1 MIRKLDCACGRSVP
15 QEPIGRSVI
24 VRDKRDAPKYTEYME
39 PLFQIESRDVLLII
53 GVLLGVGLVLT
64 LLLLGWIIWRV
75 RRINIPQD
83 ADVMTALRATPFV
96 VVLVLD
102 LLDFTLDILAAPFS
116 WTLLG
121 YLGLK
126 PLRGVTTVESLIPG
140 TQLIPTM
147 TIAWIIAR
155 LTDPDR

>member
-1 MIRKLDCACGRSVP
+1 MDGLPQIQIRDL
-15 QEPIGRSVI
+15 
-24 VRDKRDAPKYTEYME
+24 
-39 PLFQIESRDVLLII
+39 LLIF
-53 GVLLGVGLVLT
+53 GVFLGIGLVLA
-64 LLLLGWIIWRV
+64 LLLVGWIVLRV

-102 LLDFTLDILAAPFS
+102 LLDFSLDILSAPLS
-116 WTLLG
+116 WTLLS

-147 TIAWIIAR
+147 TVAWIVAR
-155 LTDPDR
+155 LTDPDRRFDRGLR

>member
-1 MIRKLDCACGRSVP
+1 MEKLTQV
-15 QEPIGRSVI
+15 Q
-24 VRDKRDAPKYTEYME
+24 VRD
-39 PLFQIESRDVLLII
+39 LLLVFGI
-53 GVLLGVGLVLT
+53 LLGVGLILT
-64 LLLLGWIIWRV
+64 LLLLVWIVWRV

-102 LLDFTLDILAAPFS
+102 LLDFTLDFLAAPFS

-126 PLRGVTTVESLIPG
+126 PLRGVTVVESLIPG

-147 TIAWIIAR
+147 SVAWIIAR
-155 LTDPDR
+155 LTDPTRKRPDGFP